1 MQRLSRSISAFH
13 PLMGSAFFPLLLG
26 MGSAVTLAGANTFVK
41 AAKDILGGR
50 SVMAISSAIVML
62 PFCFLAPPPSAQTW
76 MILGLSLPAHWLY
89 QTALVRALSRGDL
102 SLVFPVMRG
111 SAPLLTAL
119 SAALVLHE
127 HLSPL
132 SIAGL
137 VVASL
142 ATIIFALPEKNF
154 GGSRTVRNSALLW
167 AVATGA
173 GVAIYNVIDARGV
186 RSAMETTGTQWS
198 FIVWL
203 FALDWIGITV
213 ITVITRGAKEFVASA
228 RRALRPGIAAGL
240 CSVVSFS
247 MALYGFSLAP
257 VAYISAMRE
266 TAVVFAAL
274 LGWFFLRE
282 GFGARRT
289 AAALA
294 LAGGL
299 SLLQFG

>member
-1 MQRLSRSISAFH
+1 
-13 PLMGSAFFPLLLG
+13 

-50 SVMAISSAIVML
+50 SVMAISAAVVML
-62 PFCFLAPPPSAQTW
+62 PFCFLVPRPSATTW
-76 MILGLSLPAHWLY
+76 VILALSLPAHWLY

-111 SAPLLTAL
+111 SAPLLTAV

-127 HLSPL
+127 HLSLL
-132 SIAGL
+132 SVCGLIIA
-137 VVASL
+137 AL
-142 ATIIFALPEKNF
+142 ATVVFALPERNF
-154 GGSRTVRNSALLW
+154 GGSRAVRNSALLW

-186 RSAMETTGTQWS
+186 RSAVETTSTQWS

-203 FALDWIGITV
+203 FVLDWIGVTTITIV
-213 ITVITRGAKEFVASA
+213 TRGTKEFAASA
-228 RRALRPGIAAGL
+228 RRALWPGVAAGV
-240 CSVVSFS
+240 CSVFSFS

-274 LGWFFLRE
+274 LGWFFLKE